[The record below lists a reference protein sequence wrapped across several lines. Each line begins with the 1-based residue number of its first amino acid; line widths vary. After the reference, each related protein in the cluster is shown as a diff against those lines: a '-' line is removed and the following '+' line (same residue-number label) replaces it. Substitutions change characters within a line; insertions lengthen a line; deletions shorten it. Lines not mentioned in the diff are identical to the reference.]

1 MAEAVA
7 VGSRVTMR
15 YRLPPG
21 HSHPMTDVV
30 GSLID
35 YDDSVVAVEASDG
48 RVVRVSRDR
57 VVALKALGPRPIRT
71 SEIRSLERAAAEGW
85 PGVEQEWIGGWLLRA
100 GHGFTGRANSAA
112 PLEPQAAVADLDA
125 IARWFSSRGL
135 PTVLLLPDRL
145 GSVPAGWS
153 TRDETL
159 VMAADISQLV
169 LPPESVSVI
178 VEAPDDD
185 WLSLY
190 RYRGRP
196 LPADAVE
203 VISAVRDGVAG
214 FARIG
219 SAASGVLAIG
229 RAAVT
234 SAPDGRRWV
243 GLTAVEVAEA
253 HRRNGL
259 GTRVCGELVAWGRM
273 QGATHAYLQVPAEN
287 VGAVAMYR
295 ELGFVEHHRYRYAAP
310 PQWRG

>member
-1 MAEAVA
+1 M
-7 VGSRVTMR
+7 
-15 YRLPPG
+15 
-21 HSHPMTDVV
+21 
-30 GSLID
+30 
-35 YDDSVVAVEASDG
+35 
-48 RVVRVSRDR
+48 
-57 VVALKALGPRPIRT
+57 
-71 SEIRSLERAAAEGW
+71 
-85 PGVEQEWIGGWLLRA
+85 LRA

-112 PLEPQAAVADLDA
+112 PLEPQAAVVDLDA
-125 IARWFSSRGL
+125 ISGWFSSRGL
-135 PTVLLLPDRL
+135 PVVLLLPDRL

-159 VMAADISQLV
+159 VMAADISRLA

-178 VEAPDDD
+178 AEAPDDD

-219 SAASGVLAIG
+219 SATSGVLAIG

-234 SAPDGRRWV
+234 SAPDGRHWV

-273 QGATHAYLQVPAEN
+273 QGATHAYLQVAVAN
-287 VGAVAMYR
+287 VAAVAMYR